1 MNKDTAYV
9 GSISESLA
17 NSYLTAGRY
26 DSAIV
31 YYNMKLKV
39 DSTSVSTHINKA
51 MCLIQLK
58 NYAEARV
65 SLIDAIQLKSDNLTS
80 HKYLAMT
87 YRLMD
92 SLEAATAEYKNIIK
106 LAEADED
113 KYKNELAEAYGF
125 FGYSDLVKKRYPS
138 AIENIKSAISYTPE
152 NIQYHVWLAQ
162 AYALG
167 SRTEDAIREYRKVLQ
182 WHPRNPDAKKGLKI
196 LGE

>member
-17 NSYLTAGRY
+17 NSYLTTGKY

-39 DSTSVSTHINKA
+39 DPSSVSTHINKA

-58 NYAEARV
+58 NYEEARV
-65 SLIDAIQLKSDNLTS
+65 SLLDAIQLKNDNLTS

-92 SLEAATAEYKNIIK
+92 SLEAATAEYKDIIK
-106 LAEADED
+106 LAEVDVD
-113 KYKNELAEAYGF
+113 KNKNELSEAYGF

-138 AIENIKSAISYTPE
+138 AIENLKKAINYTPD

-167 SRTEDAIREYRKVLQ
+167 SRTEDAIREYKKVLQ
-182 WHPRNPDAKKGLKI
+182 MDPRNADAKKGLKI